1 MMNAHHYFFFTTGFF
16 GRPGRALA
24 DGALSFSTL
33 RPDLKA

>member
-16 GRPGRALA
+16 GRAGAPTPVAAL
-24 DGALSFSTL
+24 GVSTL